1 MAKVVCATR
10 VGNMKDPNPETR
22 GTVDVL
28 DLPVKELG
36 DDDVLI
42 KVAYCGICGSD
53 PHVVDGCFNKPEDA
67 PFGIGHEMSGVI
79 ERLGKNATAKGLKV
93 GDRVGGNFLGYCG
106 KCYQCSIGH
115 PEYCTGVS
123 NQPCMA
129 EYVVWNEAQV
139 CKLPDGV
146 SLREGSLME
155 PLSIAVRAMDKIG
168 MLVGKRVLVSGGGPI
183 GLLCAQRQERAE
195 HL

>member
-10 VGNMKDPNPETR
+10 VGNMKDPKPETR

-79 ERLGKNATAKGLKV
+79 ERLPSPAMSTGAALSSGASSVSMSAASTRTLRGNASSSRRESASS
-93 GDRVGGNFLGYCG
+93 DRV
-106 KCYQCSIGH
+106 
-115 PEYCTGVS
+115 
-123 NQPCMA
+123 
-129 EYVVWNEAQV
+129 
-139 CKLPDGV
+139 
-146 SLREGSLME
+146 R
-155 PLSIAVRAMDKIG
+155 
-168 MLVGKRVLVSGGGPI
+168 
-183 GLLCAQRQERAE
+183 
-195 HL
+195 

>member
-67 PFGIGHEMSGVI
+67 PFGIGHEMSG
-79 ERLGKNATAKGLKV
+79 RSTAPMSAISPAWRSMSSG
-93 GDRVGGNFLGYCG
+93 
-106 KCYQCSIGH
+106 
-115 PEYCTGVS
+115 T
-123 NQPCMA
+123 
-129 EYVVWNEAQV
+129 
-139 CKLPDGV
+139 
-146 SLREGSLME
+146 
-155 PLSIAVRAMDKIG
+155 RA
-168 MLVGKRVLVSGGGPI
+168 RYASCP
-183 GLLCAQRQERAE
+183 RA
-195 HL
+195 